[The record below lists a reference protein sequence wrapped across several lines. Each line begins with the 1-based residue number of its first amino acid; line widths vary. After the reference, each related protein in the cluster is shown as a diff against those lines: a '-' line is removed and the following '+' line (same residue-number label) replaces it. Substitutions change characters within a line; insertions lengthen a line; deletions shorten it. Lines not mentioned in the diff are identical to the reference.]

1 MAARLQVRHVRVR
14 TARGWQEPHD
24 LDDPVVAIVG
34 PHDTGKSSIL
44 DSIAFAMGRDT
55 DGFRGVVD
63 KHLREV
69 EVGIRTRTG
78 AYLLRRSRRGASRV
92 EVIDETGTS
101 LGRFP
106 VKDGIEA
113 GQSISSW
120 LLEQVGLDD
129 SFSAVRLP
137 GGRTLDFPAG
147 LLPYCYLTQWDIDR
161 HIIQPPRM
169 DDARHRVLRLALN
182 LTTVE
187 YERLSAEIKD
197 ADSDIARRRRRA
209 VEITAFFDD
218 SASTRDDTVREE
230 IRVLREQEVDA
241 RGWLARVRQEA
252 GAATRS
258 AERERN
264 LFRESREEVAD
275 AESRLDALR
284 KRHRS
289 AQDRAGEWESALSEL
304 VSQEEAVA
312 RIPVGPHLAELFCGN
327 CGSSLHDRMPAPGQ
341 CYVCL
346 GPLPP
351 HRREAERERIEGNL
365 ETAREEAGQLEDQ
378 VLESH
383 VRAER
388 AFENLQTLTREFDD
402 RTWNGVTPYVE
413 AISHA
418 AAELARI
425 QQELNSLDRIQDAH
439 GRLRQQFDDI
449 AEMEKEQAERRQR
462 LAIDNANV
470 RPLEDVLDHLNGLF
484 RRIIQGIDLPNSTGM
499 ARLDPQSLLPLVDEQ
514 EFRKRGGGARAA
526 VSIAYSLTLLTYTRE
541 QEDARLPA
549 FLMVDSP
556 QKNLGSNQDDKALS
570 RRVYQ
575 RFIDYM
581 GELDASKRFQRPFQL
596 IIVDNDIP
604 ADIARRMKVVR
615 FNRGNGFIRDLEALD
630 ASDPVQMSI
639 DDLDDGE

>member
-14 TARGWQEPHD
+14 TARGWQEPYD
-24 LDDPVVAIVG
+24 LDDPVVAIIG
-34 PHDTGKSSIL
+34 PADTGKSSLL
-44 DSIAFAMGRDT
+44 DSVAFAMGRDA

-92 EVIDETGTS
+92 EVTDESGTS
-101 LGRFP
+101 LGRLP
-106 VKDGIEA
+106 VKDGSDS

-129 SFSAVRLP
+129 EFSAVRLP
-137 GGRTLDFPAG
+137 GGKTLDFPTA

-161 HIIQPPRM
+161 HIIASPRM

-182 LTTVE
+182 LTTVQ

-209 VEITAFFDD
+209 MEIAAFLDD
-218 SASTRDDTVREE
+218 SAATRSGAVQEE
-230 IRVLREQEVDA
+230 IRVLREQEADA
-241 RGWLARVRQEA
+241 RAWLAQVRQEV

-264 LFRESREEVAD
+264 LVREAREEVAD
-275 AESRLDALR
+275 AEASLDTLR

-289 AQDRAGEWESALSEL
+289 AQDRVGEWESALREL
-304 VSQEEAVA
+304 LSQEEAAA
-312 RIPVGPHLAELFCGN
+312 RVPVRPHLAELFCSN
-327 CGSSLHDRMPAPGQ
+327 CGSSLHDRIPAPGQ

-351 HRREAERERIEGNL
+351 HRREAERARIEGNL
-365 ETAREEAGQLEDQ
+365 GVAREDANQLEAQ

-383 VRAER
+383 ERAER
-388 AFENLQTLTREFDD
+388 AFENLQALIRVLDD
-402 RTWNGVTPYVE
+402 RTRDGVTPYVA
-413 AISHA
+413 AISQA
-418 AAELARI
+418 TAELARI
-425 QQELNSLDRIQDAH
+425 RQELSSLDRIQDAH
-439 GRLRQQFDDI
+439 SRLRRQFDEI

-462 LAIDNANV
+462 LVINAANV

-484 RRIIQGIDLPNSTGM
+484 RRIIRGISLPNSTGM
-499 ARLDPQSLLPLVDEQ
+499 ARLDPETLLPLVDEQ

-526 VSIAYSLTLLTYTRE
+526 VSIAYSLMLLTYTRE
-541 QEDARLPA
+541 QDDAKLPA

-556 QKNLGSNQDDKALS
+556 QKNLGSNEDDMALS

-581 GELDASKRFQRPFQL
+581 GELDANKRFQRPFQL

-604 ADIARRMKVVR
+604 ADIARQMKVVHFR
-615 FNRGNGFIRDLEALD
+615 RGSGFIRDLEALD
-630 ASDPVQMSI
+630 AGDPVQMSI
-639 DDLDDGE
+639 DDLDESE